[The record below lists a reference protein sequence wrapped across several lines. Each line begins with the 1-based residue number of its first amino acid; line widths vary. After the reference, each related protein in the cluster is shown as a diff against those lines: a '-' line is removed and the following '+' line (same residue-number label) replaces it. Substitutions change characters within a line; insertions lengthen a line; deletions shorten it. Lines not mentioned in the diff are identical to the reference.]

1 MLNDFISLFFPPCCL
16 LCKTPLIKSE
26 KLICTTCFLELPLT
40 HAHLE
45 EDNSVAEKF
54 YGKIA
59 LKHAVAFYKFRKGSK
74 VQQLL
79 YQLKY
84 KNKPQ
89 IGEIVGR
96 KYGLILRDKKWHKAF
111 DLIIP
116 VPLGSTKLRQRGY
129 NQSVFFAKGLSEALA
144 IPWSNQCLKRIKET
158 LSQTS
163 KDRLARWKNV
173 ATVFSVENAKM
184 IRGQRIL
191 LVDDVVTTGATLEAC
206 ALSLLAAESKE
217 ISVAALAVAT

>member
-16 LCKTPLIKSE
+16 LCKTPLIRSE
-26 KLICTTCFLELPLT
+26 KLICTTCFWELPLAN
-40 HAHLE
+40 AHLE
-45 EDNSVAEKF
+45 EDNPVAEKF
-54 YGKIA
+54 YGKVA
-59 LKHAVAFYKFRKGSK
+59 LKHAMAFYKFRKGSK
-74 VQQLL
+74 IQLLL

-96 KYGLILRDKKWHKAF
+96 KYGSILRDEKWHKAF

-116 VPLGSTKLRQRGY
+116 VPLAITKLRQRGY
-129 NQSVFFAKGLSEALA
+129 NQSAFFAKGLSEALA
-144 IPWSNQCLKRIKET
+144 IPWSDRCLKRVKET
-158 LSQTS
+158 LSQTR

-173 ATVFSVENAKM
+173 ATVFSVENAM
-184 IRGQRIL
+184 IIRGKRIL

-206 ALSLLAAESKE
+206 ALTLLAAKSKE
-217 ISVAALAVAT
+217 VSVATIAVAL